1 MSSRYSVVWL
11 AVILVLSVVIAGCA
25 SPHPWDRHPA
35 PTPIGRVV
43 GPPPT
48 LVPAL
53 ASAAAPA
60 EGGAPAAEIPAVAP
74 AQPPDATAGEA
85 IFAQNCAVCH
95 GEDGK
100 GIVQGTPDY
109 TDPEY
114 VRNVVPAL
122 LFEIITKGKGT
133 MPAWEGTLDEQQR
146 WDVLF
151 YELDFGIKGE
161 DIAKGKE
168 IFAQNCA
175 VCHGEDGKGI
185 VQGTPDVT
193 SPEFW
198 VQASMADRFEVI
210 TKGKGA
216 MPAWEGTLSEE
227 DRWAVLSYM
236 RTFGYKSI
244 HQP

>member
-1 MSSRYSVVWL
+1 MPSRYRAIFFVSLLLVTIVVG
-11 AVILVLSVVIAGCA
+11 GCA
-25 SPHPWDRHPA
+25 DPRPIKQLPA
-35 PTPIGRVV
+35 PTPIGRLVE
-43 GPPPT
+43 PTPT

-53 ASAAAPA
+53 AAVMGEGEEGASTA
-60 EGGAPAAEIPAVAP
+60 EVPAVAP
-74 AQPPDATAGEA
+74 AQPPDAVAGQQ
-85 IFAQNCAVCH
+85 IFVQNCAACH

-114 VRNVVPAL
+114 VRNVIPAV
-122 LFEIITKGKGT
+122 LFEVITKGKGA

-151 YELDFGIKGE
+151 YELDFGIKEE
-161 DIAKGKE
+161 DIAKGKD

-185 VQGTPDVT
+185 VQGTPDFT

-198 VQASMADRFEVI
+198 VKASMADRFEVI

-227 DRWAVLSYM
+227 DRWAVLSYI
-236 RTFGYKSI
+236 RTFGYKSV